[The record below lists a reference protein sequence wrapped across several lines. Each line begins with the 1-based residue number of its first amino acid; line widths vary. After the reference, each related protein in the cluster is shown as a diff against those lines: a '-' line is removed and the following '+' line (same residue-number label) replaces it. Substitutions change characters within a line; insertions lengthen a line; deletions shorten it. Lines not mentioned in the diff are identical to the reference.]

1 MYRIILIFFIITFI
15 AIFGI
20 QLKDAHSLSLSST
33 VTHFANNTA
42 TSLPYTNFFLHSKD
56 YQHCLEN
63 THSCSP
69 IINIIYESPTTVILQ
84 SHLMNPL
91 WKAVDKVKK
100 SGFDISG
107 VTYIPESNSNDVDNS
122 FDLLVVLSQ
131 NSLQSH
137 HK

>member
-1 MYRIILIFFIITFI
+1 MYRIILIFFITFI
-15 AIFGI
+15 TILGI
-20 QLKDAHSLSLSST
+20 QLKDAQSLSPIST
-33 VTHFANNTA
+33 VTHFTNNTA
-42 TSLPYTNFFLHSKD
+42 TSLPYTKFFLHSKD

-63 THSCSP
+63 TSSCSP
-69 IINIIYESPTTVILQ
+69 IINVVYESSTTLILQ

-100 SGFDISG
+100 SGFEISG
-107 VTYIPESNSNDVDNS
+107 VTYVPESNSNDLNTS

-131 NSLQSH
+131 NTLPSH

>member
-1 MYRIILIFFIITFI
+1 MYRIILILFIILI
-15 AIFGI
+15 IILAI
-20 QLKDAHSLSLSST
+20 QLKDAQSSST
-33 VTHFANNTA
+33 ISSTTHFINNTSA
-42 TSLPYTNFFLHSKD
+42 SAPFTKFFLHSKD
-56 YQHCLEN
+56 YQHCVEN
-63 THSCSP
+63 TNSCSP
-69 IINIIYESPTTVILQ
+69 IINVVYESPTTLILK

-107 VTYIPESNSNDVDNS
+107 VTYIPEPNSNDSNLS

-131 NSLQSH
+131 NATPSH